1 MRSLTLIFI
10 LSTLL
15 FAQTEQINNG
25 TFDDSLS
32 HWYCWGSGAEI
43 TTEESNSFVTISN
56 DSFRWAK
63 MSQILSLPSETSYIK
78 VSGSIKTD
86 SVVSAG
92 ESWEQARVS
101 VEFLNPCGDQIKPD
115 LAPAGEALGTTEWQT
130 FEQEYEVQSGSQSV
144 KISGALGNCTG
155 SAHFDNLSVQFY
167 DSSMSVLNQND
178 ISVEPIEEI
187 EVPQAGKQAAQITE
201 TGEKY
206 LLYLP
211 ENYDSSKVWPLV
223 VYLHGAGERSYCL
236 DKLRNHGTI
245 SERIEAGDQFPFI
258 MVAPLCPMNK
268 RWENNMILP
277 VIETVLEDLPID
289 ETRVTLTG
297 LSMGGIGSI
306 RLALDS
312 PEIFA
317 GVLVV
322 AGKYTEREREKSL
335 LAFKDL
341 PLWIIHGTHDA
352 IYSSDSIAQFA
363 HEVKKISD
371 DVTLTIY
378 ENEDHVSSFKRAY
391 GSDELYQWLLEQ
403 KK

>member
-1 MRSLTLIFI
+1 MHYFTLVFI

-15 FAQTEQINNG
+15 LGQTEQIHNG

-43 TTEESNSFVTISN
+43 TSSESQSFVTISN
-56 DSFRWAK
+56 ESFRWAE
-63 MSQILSLPSETSYIK
+63 MSQILSLPSEATHIK

-86 SVVSAG
+86 TVVSAG
-92 ESWEQARVS
+92 KSWEKARIS
-101 VEFLNPCGDQIKPD
+101 IEFLNPCGELIKPY
-115 LAPAGEALGTTEWQT
+115 LTPVGEAVGTTEWQT
-130 FEQEYEVQSGSQSV
+130 FEREYEVQSGSQSV
-144 KISGALGNCTG
+144 KIIGALGNCTG
-155 SAHFDNLSVQFY
+155 SVHFDNVNVQFY
-167 DSSMSVLNQND
+167 DSSMNVLGQSD
-178 ISVEPIEEI
+178 IAVEPIEEI
-187 EVPQAGKQAAQITE
+187 EVPEAGKQAAQITE

-211 ENYDSSKVWPLV
+211 ENFDSSEAWPLV
-223 VYLHGAGERSYCL
+223 VYLHGAGERSSCL
-236 DKLRNHGTI
+236 EKLRNHGTI

-268 RWENNMILP
+268 RWENSMILP

-297 LSMGGIGSI
+297 LSMGGVGSI
-306 RLALDS
+306 SLALES
-312 PEIFA
+312 PELFA

-322 AGKYTEREREKSL
+322 AGHYAQNDRDKSL
-335 LAFKDL
+335 NAFEDL
-341 PLWIIHGTHDA
+341 PLWIIHGEDDV
-352 IYSSDSIAQFA
+352 IYSSDSISMFA
-363 HEVKKISD
+363 DEVRKVND
-371 DVTLTIY
+371 NVTLTIY

-391 GSDELYQWLLEQ
+391 GSDELYQWLLNQ